1 MSLIFSFAEKLYA
14 AWPKDKTGNINQFL
28 LPFCGVRKFLFF
40 RLGQYSAPGSKTPK
54 GLGLLVKI
62 TVKGGK
68 LCTNELKQCVSHGT
82 PAFSLF
88 ARIYGHSCDRLCPKY
103 MCHGKSLYQ
112 KNLRY
117 V

>member
-68 LCTNELKQCVSHGT
+68 LCTNELKQCVSHGA
-82 PAFSLF
+82 PAFYLQGF
-88 ARIYGHSCDRLCPKY
+88 MAIPVTACVQNICAMEKVYIRTI
-103 MCHGKSLYQ
+103 
-112 KNLRY
+112 
-117 V
+117 